1 MNRMPPAMHVSDVI
15 SNQGG
20 KTYRTVLIRSSYRD
34 RNGRS
39 QKKTIANISH
49 LPEPLIELIR
59 NHFSGTRLTQ
69 AEDSFEI
76 FKNRKHGAVQAVMTA
91 FDSFFQLHG
100 YEIRCMVLRYSR
112 FSLSP
117 RSAIQKNRSDSSSA
131 WKLMP
136 CLLHLTETPG
146 SVDAI
151 MRSC

>member
-59 NHFSGTRLTQ
+59 NYFSGTRLTQ

-76 FKNRKHGAVQAVMTA
+76 FKTRKHGAVQAVMTA
-91 FDSFFQLHG
+91 FEQLD
-100 YEIRCMVLRYSR
+100 
-112 FSLSP
+112 FASLGRQP
-117 RSAIQKNRSDSSSA
+117 AQR
-131 WKLMP
+131 
-136 CLLHLTETPG
+136 
-146 SVDAI
+146 
-151 MRSC
+151 